1 MNKLIISEFEKLTK
15 QIDHDIDNSKNSN
28 ERMKNLFRLKQIG
41 NALNIIKNYKQKI
54 SSGIQLKDVKGI
66 GKGVISRIDEILGHG
81 KLSEITMQTQDINIS
96 NSIDELKEIYGIGDK
111 MANDLVKNYDIK
123 SVEELVKANKNGD
136 IKLNNNV
143 LVGLKYRKKYKQQIP
158 RCEMQKMETY
168 IQTIAKKINGKLE
181 VRICGSYRR
190 EKPFSNDIDCM
201 LAHPSIVSKDDILN
215 KKNYLH
221 KFIEY
226 LKDEEFIVDSLTSD
240 TVDTKFMGF
249 CQYKKKPIRR
259 IDIRYIPYESYYSA
273 LLYFTGSGSFNQA
286 MRKEAKKK
294 GYKLNEYGLFKIKS
308 DDTYKIIKVKS
319 EKDIFK
325 KLGMD
330 YVEPKD
336 RL

>member
-81 KLSEITMQTQDINIS
+81 KLSEITMQTQDIDIS

-158 RCEMQKMETY
+158 RSEMQKMETY